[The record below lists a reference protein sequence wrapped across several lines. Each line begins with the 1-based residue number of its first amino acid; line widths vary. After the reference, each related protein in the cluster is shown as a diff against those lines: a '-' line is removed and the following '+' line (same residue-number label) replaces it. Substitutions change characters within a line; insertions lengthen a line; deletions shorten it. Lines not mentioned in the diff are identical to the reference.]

1 MAAHGWQ
8 TMEASVPIH
17 ADHNLGKDLSPSSL
31 ATACLKLKPETVLKG
46 TMLPDCLSPSLL
58 SLTRSESK

>member
-17 ADHNLGKDLSPSSL
+17 ADHKLGKDLSPSSL
-31 ATACLKLKPETVLKG
+31 ATACLKVKPETVLKG
-46 TMLPDCLSPSLL
+46 TMLPDCLFPSLL